1 MSIEVSASGRLWSK
15 KLPTSNFKVHG
26 MLVPFESGY
35 PHCSMQKKKK
45 CKKAQWLSEEVL
57 QIAVKRSV
65 KQRRKGKIY
74 PLECRIPKN
83 RKER

>member
-15 KLPTSNFKVHG
+15 KPPTSNFKVRG
-26 MLVPFESGY
+26 MLVPFERGY

-45 CKKAQWLSEEVL
+45 CKKAKWLSEEVL

-83 RKER
+83 SKGR